1 MAEDWRGTSDHAIP
15 QRRAEELAN
24 TMTDTPNWE
33 ALEIR
38 RFRGLECMHLHEMRS
53 FNLLLGPNDV
63 GKTSVL
69 EAVFLLSGSGN
80 IALPLKVQL
89 FRSFPPQDI
98 DDLSSLL
105 HRLDKEQSATLI
117 AHSNGGS
124 ETRTLS
130 ISTPRDRTTVHSAM
144 KPNGKSTSSGE
155 PSITPVTDRTLRYEM
170 TLRSSDSEQ
179 PLRFAGTLRDLGK
192 RFDDDMPD
200 DAADHIV
207 PARFEYTDSG
217 YNVKSISKLI
227 VRKKTDELLAFLR
240 LINPRV
246 QGITADGEHAYLDIG
261 LDSMLPMNMFGSGMI
276 RAAAIIA
283 PAILKNE
290 RILLID
296 EIDSG
301 LHFEAIGPLLTALL
315 RISRDRKIQ
324 VFATTHSLAV
334 LESLRDVLRDSEL
347 ANVRDDVSCYSLR
360 KDKTGRVRSYRY
372 GYADLDHCLRNGI
385 EIR

>member
-1 MAEDWRGTSDHAIP
+1 
-15 QRRAEELAN
+15 
-24 TMTDTPNWE
+24 MTDPPNWE

-38 RFRGLECMHLHEMRS
+38 RFRGLECLHLRDMRS

-80 IALPLKVQL
+80 IAVPLQVQR
-89 FRSFPPQDI
+89 FRSFPPQNI

-105 HRLDKEQSATLI
+105 HRLDKKQSATLI

-130 ISTPRDRTTVHSAM
+130 ISTARDRTNVHSAI
-144 KPNGKSTSSGE
+144 KSNGKSTSSGE
-155 PSITPVTDRTLRYEM
+155 LSITPVTDRTLRYEM

-179 PLRFAGTLRDLGK
+179 PLRFAGTLRDLGD
-192 RFDDDMPD
+192 RFDHDMPD

-207 PARFEYTDSG
+207 PARFERTESG

-227 VRKKTDELLAFLR
+227 VRKKADELLAFLR
-240 LINPRV
+240 LVNPRV
-246 QGITADGEHAYLDIG
+246 QGITADGERAYLDIG

-296 EIDSG
+296 EIEYG
-301 LHFEAIGPLLTALL
+301 LHFEAIAPLLTALL
-315 RISRDRKIQ
+315 RVSRDRKIQ
-324 VFATTHSLAV
+324 IFATTHSLAV

-347 ANVRDDVSCYSLR
+347 ASARDDVSCYSLR
-360 KDKTGRVRSYRY
+360 KDQNGHVRSYRY
-372 GYADLDHCLRNGI
+372 GYPDLDHCLRNGI